1 MEQCHFIV
9 LLGKELSNKLLNE
22 ILMKNKQ
29 FLLDR
34 RKYLQF

>member
-1 MEQCHFIV
+1 MEQCHLIV